1 MSDDSHPATLEFAP
15 GPFSGTPEDSA
26 WFRMALPRSKRL
38 REPLVEATGLLMVTS
53 PDYSPTQAFV
63 PA

>member
-1 MSDDSHPATLEFAP
+1 MIPLLQPSNLLLVPSLEP
-15 GPFSGTPEDSA
+15 LRIPRGLES
-26 WFRMALPRSKRL
+26 ALPRSKRL